1 MDGFA
6 NWGEPMR
13 TDANQAGLPLKRAG
27 FKHFQAFD
35 APDDV
40 VTLCRSEAEAVR
52 VCLANAL
59 RVYGRDQLTVA
70 LACGWKSDSCL
81 SEIAKESNARRMPQ
95 ARRERFALATGSNL
109 LSQWLERQE
118 TLRLAKSQPTERD
131 RAMSL
136 AARLQGAA

>member
-1 MDGFA
+1 
-6 NWGEPMR
+6 MR
-13 TDANQAGLPLKRAG
+13 TDASQHQLALKTPCFRLSI
-27 FKHFQAFD
+27 AFD

-70 LACGWKSDSCL
+70 KLCGWKSDSCL
-81 SEIAKESNARRMPQ
+81 CEIAKESNARRMPES
-95 ARRERFALATGSNL
+95 RCERFANATGSNL
-109 LSQWLERQE
+109 LSQWLDRQE
-118 TLRLAKSQPTERD
+118 TLRRAKNQPTERE

-136 AARLQGAA
+136 AAQLAVA